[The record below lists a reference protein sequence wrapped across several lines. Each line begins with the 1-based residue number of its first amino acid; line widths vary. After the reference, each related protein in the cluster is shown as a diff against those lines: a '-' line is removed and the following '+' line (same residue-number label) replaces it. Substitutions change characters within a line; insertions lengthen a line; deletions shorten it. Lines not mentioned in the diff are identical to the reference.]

1 MSDSATMV
9 MWLPMLLAMPFSDN
23 PMKVE
28 RDIYQNTY
36 RTLVARMKN
45 DGLLTN

>member
-1 MSDSATMV
+1 
-9 MWLPMLLAMPFSDN
+9 
-23 PMKVE
+23 MKVE